1 MTTKS
6 DLFLWSIDGGKVH
19 EFMVTQLNA
28 VIYAGEWVSESQIG
42 GTFTQRHHFLTPKGV
57 LGRDSHLFD
66 WDCFEPV
73 T

>member
-1 MTTKS
+1 
-6 DLFLWSIDGGKVH
+6 
-19 EFMVTQLNA
+19 MVTQLNA